1 MMRPP
6 ELLQGANTRAN
17 SGSISFKYETP
28 MTCFSEVRLSQCVNH
43 AITYGLLGVGVRRT
57 FVLER
62 WGGPVHYVRNH
73 ADDGIVGAF
82 FDLRVWVHGQNQ
94 SERAV
99 QLVDYLGT
107 FLKGM
112 SEKST
117 DNFKFLDEHEW
128 RIVVT
133 EQHERS
139 GKIVRTSNP
148 PPEFKLPLRSGDIKL
163 IVFPDAVTREMALAH
178 ADISNSINVVNPNS
192 LPPPPPMA
200 GKARYYI

>member
-1 MMRPP
+1 
-6 ELLQGANTRAN
+6 
-17 SGSISFKYETP
+17 
-28 MTCFSEVRLSQCVNH
+28 
-43 AITYGLLGVGVRRT
+43 
-57 FVLER
+57 
-62 WGGPVHYVRNH
+62 
-73 ADDGIVGAF
+73 
-82 FDLRVWVHGQNQ
+82 
-94 SERAV
+94 
-99 QLVDYLGT
+99 
-107 FLKGM
+107 M